1 MVGPRPKQLGP
12 KLIKVDC
19 AIFPP
24 GGRAKERA
32 KTPILPRPSKERA
45 KTPENAKL
53 TKIDFLTL
61 KIGFYCY
68 FHDFLSLLIYFE
80 H

>member
-19 AIFPP
+19 AFFPR

-32 KTPILPRPSKERA
+32 KTPILLRPSKERA

-53 TKIDFLTL
+53 AFLLEKLGLIVIFMT
-61 KIGFYCY
+61 FYHY
-68 FHDFLSLLIYFE
+68 
-80 H
+80 